1 MKVNVRAWARFSR
14 SAIFEKRSTQQMSI
28 ATKRGDGGQ
37 TGLAGGI
44 RVSKTHPRVECYG
57 TIDELISQM
66 GFARS
71 ICQDAEIAERVKTIQ
86 RELYKVGSAIA
97 TPPESKKTPPEITAA
112 MVDALEA
119 EVHRIEAEPG
129 VLADWSLPGGAPDAA
144 ALDVARTICRRA
156 ERLAA
161 SLMEAGVIQNP
172 NILAYLNRLSDV
184 LWLFGRLVEARRGVD
199 STLRTEDKPGPR
211 WSRAW

>member
-1 MKVNVRAWARFSR
+1 
-14 SAIFEKRSTQQMSI
+14 MSI
-28 ATKRGDGGQ
+28 STKRGDGGQ

-71 ICQDAEIAERVKTIQ
+71 ICRDAEVKGLIEKIQ

-112 MVDALEA
+112 MADALEE
-119 EVHRIEAEPG
+119 EVHRIEAEPA
-129 VLADWSLPGGAPDAA
+129 VLSDWSLPGSLPDAA
-144 ALDVARTICRRA
+144 AIDVARTICRRA
-156 ERLAA
+156 ERLATG
-161 SLMEAGVIQNP
+161 LMEAGALSNP
-172 NILAYLNRLSDV
+172 QILAYLNRLSDL
-184 LWLFGRLVEARRGVD
+184 LWLLARLVESRDGVN
-199 STLRTEDKPGPR
+199 SSLRTDQNAGPR

>member
-1 MKVNVRAWARFSR
+1 
-14 SAIFEKRSTQQMSI
+14 MSI

-71 ICQDAEIAERVKTIQ
+71 ICLDAEIRERLKSIQ

-97 TPPESKKTPPEITAA
+97 TPPESKKTPPEITAG

-129 VLADWSLPGGAPDAA
+129 VLADWSLPGELPDSAA
-144 ALDVARTICRRA
+144 IDVARTICRRA
-156 ERLAA
+156 ERLATA
-161 SLMEAGVIQNP
+161 LMEAAVIQNP
-172 NILAYLNRLSDV
+172 HILAYLNRLSDL
-184 LWLFGRLVEARRGVD
+184 LWLLGRLAEARQGVN
-199 STLRTEDKPGPR
+199 STLRTEEKAGPR

>member
-1 MKVNVRAWARFSR
+1 
-14 SAIFEKRSTQQMSI
+14 MSI

-66 GFARS
+66 GFARA
-71 ICQDAEIAERVKTIQ
+71 ICEDPEVCDRVEKIQ

-97 TPPESKKTPPEITAA
+97 TPPESKKTPPEITPA

-129 VLADWSLPGGAPDAA
+129 VLGDWSLPGGTADGA

-156 ERLAA
+156 ERLATG
-161 SLMEAGVIQNP
+161 LMEAGVIQNMS
-172 NILAYLNRLSDV
+172 ILAYLNRLSDL
-184 LWLFGRLVEARRGVD
+184 LWLFGRLIEARRGVN
-199 STLRTEDKPGPR
+199 SSLRDGGKPGPK